1 MLKFLRTDR
10 CLKDGLQN
18 VPVISILMNQMIH
31 TLQEQNI
38 MYSES
43 VLKDI
48 QNIYKG
54 VSKRGFQTFLSPQ
67 ADGISTIPARNAS
80 NTIYIHCLQI
90 FKSALSESTL
100 HLLESGM

>member
-1 MLKFLRTDR
+1 MLKFLRIDR

-54 VSKRGFQTFLSPQ
+54 VSKRGLQTFF
-67 ADGISTIPARNAS
+67 STIPARNAS
-80 NTIYIHCLQI
+80 NTIYIRCLQI